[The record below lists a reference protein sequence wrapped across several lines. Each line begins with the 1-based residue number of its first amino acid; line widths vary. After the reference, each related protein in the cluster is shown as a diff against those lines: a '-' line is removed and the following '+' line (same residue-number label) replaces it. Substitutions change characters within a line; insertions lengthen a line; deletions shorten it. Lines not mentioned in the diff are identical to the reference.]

1 MSVTARVIINFSSH
15 RFSNRSIILC
25 RLHCGNTTNCFQS
38 TVITSYFD
46 FYLHTQSTVCNASER
61 PPNFDL
67 FGGVVCAMAAR
78 HVRAR
83 SSARE
88 RSLATAGPVQ
98 DSAPPG
104 NSHGCRLACRDAPTR
119 TPTHREDTL
128 CVCVYSIHNTTRL
141 FLEFHGVRVLYAS
154 AIAVKNNV
162 SKLSNEARGWKVFV
176 MSSSFNELMS

>member
-25 RLHCGNTTNCFQS
+25 RLHSGNTTNCFQS

-88 RSLATAGPVQ
+88 RSLATAGL
-98 DSAPPG
+98 
-104 NSHGCRLACRDAPTR
+104 CRTARRREILTVVGWHAEMRRHAHR
-119 TPTHREDTL
+119 LIAKTH
-128 CVCVYSIHNTTRL
+128 CVCVYGTHNTNS
-141 FLEFHGVRVLYAS
+141 FVSWVLRCPR
-154 AIAVKNNV
+154 IVCERHCCQK
-162 SKLSNEARGWKVFV
+162 
-176 MSSSFNELMS
+176 